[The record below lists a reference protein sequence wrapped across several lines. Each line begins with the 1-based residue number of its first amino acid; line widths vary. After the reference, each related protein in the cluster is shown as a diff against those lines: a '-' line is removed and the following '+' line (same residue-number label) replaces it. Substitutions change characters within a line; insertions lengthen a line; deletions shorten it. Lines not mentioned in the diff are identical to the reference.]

1 MNLMSNNKKIKAV
14 KCHNCGLIQ
23 HYSHLRCLNC
33 KSESFEDIEATGG
46 CRLITFTI
54 LTAVPTEFL
63 EKRPYGLGIVEFE
76 NGVRAIG
83 QITTQKDLKT
93 GMKLRPIFKVIKM
106 GGKQIHTYLFE
117 PY

>member
-1 MNLMSNNKKIKAV
+1 MSNIKIIKAV

-33 KSESFEDIEATGG
+33 KSENFEDIEATGG

-54 LTAVPTEFL
+54 LTAVPREFL
-63 EKRPYGLGIVEFE
+63 EKSSYGLGIVEFE
-76 NGVRAIG
+76 NGVRALG

-93 GMKLRPIFKVIKM
+93 GMKLSPIFKEFKM
-106 GGKQIHTYLFE
+106 DGKQIYTYLFE